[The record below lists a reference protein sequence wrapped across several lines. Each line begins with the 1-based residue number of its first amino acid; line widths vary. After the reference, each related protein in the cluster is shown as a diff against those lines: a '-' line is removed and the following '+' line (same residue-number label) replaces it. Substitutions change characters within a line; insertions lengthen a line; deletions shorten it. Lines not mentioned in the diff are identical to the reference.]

1 MGSLMDT
8 IHEHWFW
15 SAMTAAVIMWYSTI
29 TVYVA
34 IRGTMD
40 IRGMLQ
46 RLKDSN
52 ESSTAESD
60 CKEQA

>member
-1 MGSLMDT
+1 MESLIDT
-8 IHEHWFW
+8 IQEHWFW
-15 SAMTAAVIMWYSTI
+15 AVMTAAVVVWYSTI
-29 TVYVA
+29 TLYVA

-52 ESSTAESD
+52 ESSIAESD
-60 CKEQA
+60 CKEKP

>member
-1 MGSLMDT
+1 MNALMDA
-8 IHEHWFW
+8 IREHWFW
-15 SAMTAAVIMWYSTI
+15 AAMTAAVVVWYSTI
-29 TVYVA
+29 TLYVA

-52 ESSTAESD
+52 ESSLSESD
-60 CKEQA
+60 NQGQA